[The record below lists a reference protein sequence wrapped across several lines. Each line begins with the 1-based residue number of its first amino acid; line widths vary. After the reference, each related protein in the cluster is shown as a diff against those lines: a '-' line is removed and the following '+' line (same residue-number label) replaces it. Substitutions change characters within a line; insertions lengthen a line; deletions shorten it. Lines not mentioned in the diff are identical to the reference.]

1 MTNLE
6 DTIIALATPQPV
18 GSNTGAIALIR
29 MSGKRAI
36 AIAQQCFHGK
46 KLSEQP
52 SHTLHFGTI
61 RDEQKQPIDEVLLSI
76 FRAPHSYTGE
86 DSVEISCHASPYIIR
101 SLLDLF
107 TRLGARLAQPGEF
120 TLRAFY
126 HGKMDLTEAEAV
138 ADLIASRSK
147 AAHDLAFRQ
156 MKGGISS
163 EIAALREE
171 LIHFASML
179 ELELDFGEEDVEFA
193 DRSAFRQMLERV
205 STRIGHLI
213 KSFALGNA
221 IREGV
226 HTVLAGRPNAGKS
239 TLLNALL
246 QEERAIVS
254 DIPGTT
260 RDTIEEVLDIH
271 GLAFRLIDTAG
282 LREAGDQIEAIG
294 VQRTLEKISTAQIL
308 IYVYDQS
315 ELAPEEVSRELEKL
329 YRPGLYLLVVAN
341 KKDLC
346 EQAPD
351 LPGLPSALIEES
363 AKEVK
368 AKIISISAHD
378 KKDVRRLADE
388 LYHLIV
394 EDESLLESPM
404 LSSLRQLEALRRTEQ
419 HLAKAKEGLQQNLT
433 SDLIAWEL
441 RQALHHLGEITGEIT
456 ADDLLD
462 NIFSNFCIGK

>member
-1 MTNLE
+1 MMNLE
-6 DTIIALATPQPV
+6 DTITALATPQPL

-29 MSGKRAI
+29 MSGKHAI
-36 AIAQQCFHGK
+36 DIAQKCFHGK
-46 KLSEQP
+46 QLSQQP
-52 SHTLHFGTI
+52 SHTLHFGLI
-61 RDEQKQPIDEVLLSI
+61 KDENDQPIDEVLLSV

-101 SLLDLF
+101 SLLDLL
-107 TRLGARLAQPGEF
+107 TRLGARLAQAGEF
-120 TLRAFY
+120 TMRAFY

-138 ADLIASRSK
+138 ADLIAARSK

-163 EIAALREE
+163 EMATLREE

-193 DRSAFRQMLERV
+193 DRAAFRQMLERV
-205 STRIGHLI
+205 RSRIRHLI
-213 KSFALGNA
+213 KSFELGNA
-221 IREGV
+221 IKEGV

-260 RDTIEEVLDIH
+260 RDTIEEVLDIR
-271 GLAFRLIDTAG
+271 GIAFRLIDTAG
-282 LREAGDQIEAIG
+282 LREAHNQIEAIG
-294 VQRTLEKISTAQIL
+294 IQRTLEKISTAQIL
-308 IYVYDQS
+308 IYLYDQTA
-315 ELAPEEVSRELEKL
+315 LTPEEVIQDLEKL
-329 YRPGLYLLVVAN
+329 RRPGLRILIVAN
-341 KKDLC
+341 KKDL
-346 EQAPD
+346 APSHTALPHLPKGALKKTKTD
-351 LPGLPSALIEES
+351 L
-363 AKEVK
+363 
-368 AKIISISAHD
+368 ISISAHQSE
-378 KKDVRRLADE
+378 DVRRLADR
-388 LYHLIV
+388 LYNLIV
-394 EDESLLESPM
+394 EDQSLLESPM
-404 LSSLRQLEALRRTEQ
+404 LSSLRQLEALRLTEQ
-419 HLAKAKEGLQQNLT
+419 HLAKAQEGLNQNLT

-441 RQALHHLGEITGEIT
+441 RQALYRLGEITGEIT